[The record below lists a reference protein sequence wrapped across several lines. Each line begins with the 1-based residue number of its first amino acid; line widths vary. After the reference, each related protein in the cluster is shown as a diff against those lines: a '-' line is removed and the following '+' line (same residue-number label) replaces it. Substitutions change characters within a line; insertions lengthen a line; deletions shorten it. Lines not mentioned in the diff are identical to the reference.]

1 MLVLSLGYA
10 HNYLWSFCNFQKRTG
25 EIGSLEQEYSFQRGQ
40 LLRLVKVVR
49 VLSSSFHSLFFQKL
63 KVQVATTFLIWGP
76 IVEVVL
82 ITPFGDMKL
91 SFAVPVKVL
100 LVRILPFAV
109 SAFSVHFNGV
119 PSAIPFREMKPPQN
133 QP

>member
-1 MLVLSLGYA
+1 MSTCHRYICQLLLSA
-10 HNYLWSFCNFQKRTG
+10 KPKR
-25 EIGSLEQEYSFQRGQ
+25 LQLMKLRQ